1 VDDSNSIRIDDAIAL
16 RHYQMFTGYRGPNG
30 QAEHPMRR
38 NGHVARA
45 TATTGVAMAAV
56 ANVPGASFTQC
67 TRSDQKLCA
76 VRTRL
81 QLLQWIN

>member
-1 VDDSNSIRIDDAIAL
+1 MDDSNSIRIDDAIAL

-45 TATTGVAMAAV
+45 TVTTGVAMAAV
-56 ANVPGASFTQC
+56 ANVPGRPSLNAREATKSFA
-67 TRSDQKLCA
+67 RSGHVCSCCSG
-76 VRTRL
+76 
-81 QLLQWIN
+81 